1 MKPPDFADFFRALW
15 GRDPFPWQSR
25 LATRA
30 SAGEW
35 PDVIDLPTAAGKTAI
50 IDIWLHCLLCDL
62 AADSTQRKTPL
73 RLFYVV
79 DRRIIADAAFARAE
93 TIREKLRAAS
103 GDSPLVAAH
112 EILGKQFDNGDD
124 GNDDD
129 SPLQTALLRGGVRR
143 EPQWCKNPGAAAVCC
158 GTVDQIGSR
167 LLFRGY
173 GVSDRA
179 TPIHA
184 ALVGADSLIALD
196 EAHISGAFVKT
207 LKTLA
212 SLRGLRRPPLNGEK
226 KLPFHFL
233 QMTATPSEEEE
244 EEEMTATP
252 SEEEEE
258 TLIGLE
264 KEDRE
269 NRVLKSRFAAKK
281 PTRIIAIE
289 SPKASDSNPRDKA
302 AVADSLD
309 ELVVSKLR
317 DEAIEFA
324 KRLGG
329 AIAVV
334 ANTVRTAR
342 AVFESLPK
350 ESEKI
355 LLTGRMRALDRD
367 AILKKYIARFR
378 AENRAVGDA
387 PLFVVATQ
395 CIEVGADFDFDA
407 MATELA
413 PLDCLRQRFGRLNRL
428 GARAESPAAI
438 VWAKGGLKTAEKRL
452 PFYGVA
458 LRETAKH
465 LKAQAVKDVVDFG
478 VFAQEKQKA
487 PSRKCFAPTKYPAP
501 LLPAY
506 LKMWFSTNPRPS
518 ADPTPSL
525 FLRGKPST
533 AEAQIVWRAD
543 APLDLDASEETV
555 EVWRANL
562 IESPPASGETLSLPL
577 WTARRWLAGGGFD
590 GAGLSDIEGGE
601 NDETAKARTK
611 AMRVIRWRG
620 DNTDIVA
627 GDKINDGDV
636 VVVAAAFGGC
646 DEWGFNPQAKEPVE
660 DLAEAAALA
669 ANRRKVSAR
678 FCRALDGDN
687 WEQIA
692 EWAQTASNRPCEE
705 EAERLAAIVGK
716 ERAAAVEILR
726 AARELRL
733 LSLSEKDDYEDGF
746 CVSGILVSA
755 RFGLALDGDNWERVR
770 EWAQAVGN
778 RPRRKDAERLA
789 VVVEKER
796 AAAAEIL
803 REMREMRLLPVGEKN
818 DCEDGFC
825 VNGTMP
831 RAGEGAKLVSLE
843 DHSQAVKALARR
855 FAAALPMLDEEW
867 KRAVELAAEWH
878 DAGKA
883 APSFQAI
890 LECDQAGVW
899 AKSKYPPRG
908 DRFRDRH
915 EFISVRLAEKSDEF
929 RAAAG
934 DDFIVDLALWLVGV
948 HHGHGRVL
956 PRPPRGAEARGRKES
971 VIWRSAQINLPHRLA
986 EVGAGWASRA
996 ARLLRRIDPWELALL
1011 ESIVRLADIVRSRRE
1026 GKGENDGYDF

>member
-15 GRDPFPWQSR
+15 GREPFPWQSR
-25 LATRA
+25 LATMA
-30 SAGEW
+30 GAGEW
-35 PDVIDLPTAAGKTAI
+35 PQVVALPTAAGKTAI
-50 IDIWLHCLLCDL
+50 IDIWLHRLLCDL
-62 AADSTQRKTPL
+62 AAGATQRKTPL

-93 TIREKLRAAS
+93 TIRKKLRTAS
-103 GDSPLVAAH
+103 GDSPLAAAR
-112 EILGKQFDNGDD
+112 EILGAQFDNGDD
-124 GNDDD
+124 GD
-129 SPLQTALLRGGVRR
+129 SPLQTVLLRGGVRR

-196 EAHISGAFVKT
+196 EAHISGAFAET
-207 LKTLA
+207 LT
-212 SLRGLRRPPLNGEK
+212 SLRDLRRPPFYGER

-233 QMTATPSEEEE
+233 QMTATPSEAEKPFDL
-244 EEEMTATP
+244 EMTAMP
-252 SEEEEE
+252 SKAERSCKAEIFR
-258 TLIGLE
+258 LG
-264 KEDRE
+264 KKDRE
-269 NRVLKSRFAAKK
+269 NGFLQSRFAAKK
-281 PTRIIAIE
+281 PARIVE
-289 SPKASDSNPRDKA
+289 VEKSKEVVSNLRDK
-302 AVADSLD
+302 
-309 ELVVSKLR
+309 
-317 DEAIEFA
+317 AIEFA

-329 AIAVV
+329 AVAVV

-342 AVFESLPK
+342 AIFKALPK

-367 AILKKYIARFR
+367 AILERHIARFR

-438 VWAKGGLKTAEKRL
+438 VWAKSDLKTTEKRLSLTEKRL
-452 PFYGVA
+452 PFYGA
-458 LRETAKH
+458 ATRETAGYLQK
-465 LKAQAVKDVVDFG
+465 QAVDGAVDFG
-478 VFAQEKQKA
+478 VFAQQEQKA
-487 PSRKCFAPTKYPAP
+487 PLECFAPTQCPAP

-525 FLRGKPST
+525 FLRGEPSP

-543 APLDLDASEETV
+543 APLDLDASKKTTKI
-555 EVWRANL
+555 WRANL

-577 WTARRWLAGGGFD
+577 WAARRWLAGGGFD

-601 NDETAKARTK
+601 NNSKARAKTE

-620 DNTDIVA
+620 DETDIVA
-627 GDKINDGDV
+627 GDNINDGDV

-646 DEWGFNPQAKEPVE
+646 DEWGFNPQAKGPVE

-669 ANRRKVSAR
+669 AKRRKVSAR

-687 WEQIA
+687 WERIKK
-692 EWAQTASNRPCEE
+692 WAQTVGNRPREE
-705 EAERLAAIVGK
+705 DAARLAAVVGK

-726 AARELRL
+726 AARDLRL
-733 LSLSEKDDYEDGF
+733 LSLSKKGDYENGF

-770 EWAQAVGN
+770 EWAQTVGN

-789 VVVEKER
+789 VVVGKER

-803 REMREMRLLPVGEKN
+803 REMREMRLLPVGEKG

-825 VNGTMP
+825 VSGTLP
-831 RAGEGAKLVSLE
+831 RARESAGLVSLE
-843 DHSQAVKALARR
+843 DHSQAVKKQARR
-855 FAAALPMLDEEW
+855 FVAALPLPKRW

-899 AKSKYPPRG
+899 AKSKHPPRG
-908 DRFRDRH
+908 DRFGDRH
-915 EFISVRLAEKSDEF
+915 EFISVRLAEKSEAF
-929 RAAAG
+929 RKMPR
-934 DDFIVDLALWLVGV
+934 DDFNLALWLVGV

-956 PRPPRGAEARGRKES
+956 PRPPLDAKARARKES
-971 VIWRSAQINLPHRLA
+971 VIWRSTQIDLPHRLA
-986 EVGAGWASRA
+986 EVGEGWASRA
-996 ARLLRRIDPWELALL
+996 TRLLRDIDPWELALL

-1026 GKGENDGYDF
+1026 GKGESDGYEI

>member
-25 LATRA
+25 LATTDLD
-30 SAGEW
+30 EW
-35 PDVIDLPTAAGKTAI
+35 RVIALPTAAGKTAI
-50 IDIWLHCLLCDL
+50 IDIWLHRLLCDL
-62 AADSTQRKTPL
+62 AADSTRRKTPL

-93 TIREKLRAAS
+93 TIREKLRTAS

-112 EILGKQFDNGDD
+112 EILGKQFDNSDD
-124 GNDDD
+124 GD

-184 ALVGADSLIALD
+184 ALVGADSLIVLD
-196 EAHISGAFVKT
+196 EAHISGAFAET
-207 LKTLA
+207 LT
-212 SLRGLRRPPLNGEK
+212 SLRDLRRPPLNGER
-226 KLPFHFL
+226 KLPFRFL
-233 QMTATPSEEEE
+233 QMTATPSETEK
-244 EEEMTATP
+244 P
-252 SEEEEE
+252 F
-258 TLIGLE
+258 GLK

-269 NRVLKSRFAAKK
+269 NRVLKDRFAAKK
-281 PTRIIAIE
+281 PARIVVVK
-289 SPKASDSNPRDKA
+289 SPRA
-302 AVADSLD
+302 
-309 ELVVSKLR
+309 VVSKLR
-317 DEAIEFA
+317 DEAVGFA
-324 KRLGG
+324 NRLGG

-350 ESEKI
+350 ASEKI

-367 AILKKYIARFR
+367 AILEKHSARFR

-438 VWAKGGLKTAEKRL
+438 VWAESDLKTAEKRL
-452 PFYGVA
+452 PFYGAA

-465 LKAQAVKDVVDFG
+465 LKAQAVKEVVDFG
-478 VFAQEKQKA
+478 VFAQQEQKA
-487 PSRKCFAPTKYPAP
+487 PSRECFAPTPHPAP

-525 FLRGKPST
+525 FLRGEPSP

-562 IESPPASGETLSLPL
+562 IESPPAAGETLSLPL
-577 WTARRWLAGGGFD
+577 WAARRWLAGGGFD

-601 NDETAKARTK
+601 NDDNAKAKTK
-611 AMRVIRWRG
+611 AKTESMRVIRWRG
-620 DNTDIVA
+620 DDTDIVA

-646 DEWGFNPQAKEPVE
+646 DEWGFNPQAKEPVK
-660 DLAEAAALA
+660 DLTEAAALA

-678 FCRALDGDN
+678 FCGALDGDN
-687 WEQIA
+687 WEQIK
-692 EWAQTASNRPCEE
+692 EWAQTVDNRPED
-705 EAERLAAIVGK
+705 AERLAAIVGK
-716 ERAAAVEILR
+716 ERAAAAEILR
-726 AARELRL
+726 AARDLRL
-733 LSLSEKDDYEDGF
+733 LSLSGNDDYENGF
-746 CVSGILVSA
+746 CMS
-755 RFGLALDGDNWERVR
+755 
-770 EWAQAVGN
+770 
-778 RPRRKDAERLA
+778 
-789 VVVEKER
+789 
-796 AAAAEIL
+796 
-803 REMREMRLLPVGEKN
+803 
-818 DCEDGFC
+818 
-825 VNGTMP
+825 GTMP
-831 RAGEGAKLVSLE
+831 RAGGRTQAALVSLE

-855 FAAALPMLDEEW
+855 FAAALPMPDEW

-934 DDFIVDLALWLVGV
+934 DDFFDLALWLVGV
-948 HHGHGRVL
+948 HHGYGRVL
-956 PRPPRGAEARGRKES
+956 PRPPRGAAARGRKES
-971 VIWRSAQINLPHRLA
+971 VKWQAAQIDLPHRLA

-996 ARLLRRIDPWELALL
+996 ARLLRTIDPWELALL

>member
-15 GRDPFPWQSR
+15 ERDPFPWQSR
-25 LATRA
+25 LAA
-30 SAGEW
+30 AAGAGEW
-35 PDVIDLPTAAGKTAI
+35 PRVVALPTAAGKTAI
-50 IDIWLHCLLCDL
+50 IDIWLHRLLCDL
-62 AADSTQRKTPL
+62 AADSRRRETPL

-93 TIREKLRAAS
+93 TIRKKLQAAS
-103 GDSPLVAAH
+103 GDSVLAVARK
-112 EILGKQFDNGDD
+112 ILEARFDDGDD
-124 GNDDD
+124 DKKKNDD
-129 SPLQTALLRGGVRR
+129 SPLQTVLLRGGVRR

-196 EAHISGAFVKT
+196 EAHISGAFAET
-207 LKTLA
+207 LT
-212 SLRGLRRPPLNGEK
+212 SLRDLRRPPLNGER

-233 QMTATPSEEEE
+233 QMTATPG
-244 EEEMTATP
+244 ATDAP
-252 SEEEEE
+252 F
-258 TLIGLE
+258 GLE
-264 KEDRE
+264 EKDRE
-269 NRVLKSRFAAKK
+269 NRVLKNRFAAKK
-281 PTRIIAIE
+281 PARIVVVAN
-289 SPKASDSNPRDKA
+289 PKKIVSN
-302 AVADSLD
+302 
-309 ELVVSKLR
+309 LR
-317 DEAIEFA
+317 DEAIGFA
-324 KRLGG
+324 NRLGG

-342 AVFESLPK
+342 AIFESLPK
-350 ESEKI
+350 ASEKI

-367 AILKKYIARFR
+367 AILEEYIARFR

-438 VWAKGGLKTAEKRL
+438 VWAESDLKTAEKRL
-452 PFYGVA
+452 PFYGEA
-458 LRETAKH
+458 TRETADY
-465 LKAQAVKDVVDFG
+465 LQTQAVDGVVDFG
-478 VFAQEKQKA
+478 VFAQQEQKA
-487 PSRKCFAPTKYPAP
+487 PSRECFAPTQRPAP

-525 FLRGKPST
+525 FLRGEPSP

-577 WTARRWLAGGGFD
+577 WAARRWLAGGGFD
-590 GAGLSDIEGGE
+590 GASLSDIEGGE
-601 NDETAKARTK
+601 NDETAKAKTE

-620 DNTDIVA
+620 DETDIVA

-678 FCRALDGDN
+678 FCGALDGDN

-692 EWAQTASNRPCEE
+692 Q
-705 EAERLAAIVGK
+705 
-716 ERAAAVEILR
+716 
-726 AARELRL
+726 
-733 LSLSEKDDYEDGF
+733 
-746 CVSGILVSA
+746 
-755 RFGLALDGDNWERVR
+755 
-770 EWAQAVGN
+770 WAQAVGN
-778 RPRRKDAERLA
+778 RPRGEDAARLA
-789 VVVEKER
+789 VIVGKKR

-803 REMREMRLLPVGEKN
+803 RAARDLRLLSLSGN
-818 DCEDGFC
+818 DDYENGFC
-825 VNGTMP
+825 VSGTMP
-831 RAGEGAKLVSLE
+831 RAGGRTQAALVSLE

-855 FAAALPMLDEEW
+855 FAAALPMPDEW

-908 DRFRDRH
+908 YQFGDRH

-929 RAAAG
+929 RATAG
-934 DDFIVDLALWLVGV
+934 DDFDLALWLVGV

-956 PRPPRGAEARGRKES
+956 PRPPRGAEARERKES
-971 VIWRSAQINLPHRLA
+971 VIWRSTQIDLPHCLA

-996 ARLLRRIDPWELALL
+996 AGLLRGIDPWELALL
-1011 ESIVRLADIVRSRRE
+1011 ESIVRLADIVRSERE
-1026 GKGENDGYDF
+1026 SKGESDGYEI

>member
-15 GRDPFPWQSR
+15 ERDPFPWQSR
-25 LATRA
+25 LAA
-30 SAGEW
+30 AAGAGEW
-35 PDVIDLPTAAGKTAI
+35 PRVVALPTAAGKTAI
-50 IDIWLHCLLCDL
+50 IDIWLHRLLCDL
-62 AADSTQRKTPL
+62 AADATRRETPL

-93 TIREKLRAAS
+93 TIRKKLRDAS
-103 GDSPLVAAH
+103 GDSALAIARK
-112 EILGKQFDNGDD
+112 ILEARFDD
-124 GNDDD
+124 GDNKKKDND
-129 SPLQTALLRGGVRR
+129 SPLQTVLLRGGVWR

-196 EAHISGAFVKT
+196 EAHISGAFA
-207 LKTLA
+207 KTLA
-212 SLRGLRRPPLNGEK
+212 SLQDLRRPPLNGER

-233 QMTATPSEEEE
+233 QMTATPG
-244 EEEMTATP
+244 
-252 SEEEEE
+252 E
-258 TLIGLE
+258 TDAPFGLE
-264 KEDRE
+264 EKDRE
-269 NRVLKSRFAAKK
+269 NRVLKNRFAAKK
-281 PTRIIAIE
+281 PARIVVVK
-289 SPKASDSNPRDKA
+289 SPQA
-302 AVADSLD
+302 
-309 ELVVSKLR
+309 VVSNLR
-317 DEAIEFA
+317 DEAIGFA

-350 ESEKI
+350 ASEKI

-367 AILKKYIARFR
+367 AILEKHSARFR

-438 VWAKGGLKTAEKRL
+438 VWAESDLKTAEKRL
-452 PFYGVA
+452 PFYGEA
-458 LRETAKH
+458 TRETADY
-465 LKAQAVKDVVDFG
+465 LQAQAVDGVVDFG
-478 VFAQEKQKA
+478 VFAQQEQKA
-487 PSRKCFAPTKYPAP
+487 PSRECFAPTQSPAP

-525 FLRGKPST
+525 FLRGEPSP
-533 AEAQIVWRAD
+533 AETQIVWRAD

-577 WTARRWLAGGGFD
+577 WAARRWLAGGGFD

-601 NDETAKARTK
+601 NDETAKAKTE

-620 DNTDIVA
+620 DDTDIVA

-646 DEWGFNPQAKEPVE
+646 DEWGFNPQAKEPVK

-669 ANRRKVSAR
+669 AKRRKVSAR
-678 FCRALDGDN
+678 FCGALDGDN

-692 EWAQTASNRPCEE
+692 Q
-705 EAERLAAIVGK
+705 
-716 ERAAAVEILR
+716 
-726 AARELRL
+726 
-733 LSLSEKDDYEDGF
+733 
-746 CVSGILVSA
+746 
-755 RFGLALDGDNWERVR
+755 
-770 EWAQAVGN
+770 WAQAVGN
-778 RPRRKDAERLA
+778 RPRGEDATRLA
-789 VVVEKER
+789 VIVGKER

-803 REMREMRLLPVGEKN
+803 RAARDLRLLSLSGN
-818 DCEDGFC
+818 DDCENGFC
-825 VNGTMP
+825 VSGILP
-831 RAGEGAKLVSLE
+831 RAGGRTQAALVSLE

-855 FAAALPMLDEEW
+855 FAAALPMPDEW

-934 DDFIVDLALWLVGV
+934 DDFDLALWLVGV

-956 PRPPRGAEARGRKES
+956 PRPPRGAAARARKES
-971 VIWRSAQINLPHRLA
+971 VIWRSTQIDLPHRLA

-996 ARLLRRIDPWELALL
+996 AGLLRGIDPWELALL
-1011 ESIVRLADIVRSRRE
+1011 ESIVRLADIVRSERE
-1026 GKGENDGYDF
+1026 SKGESDGYEI

>member
-15 GRDPFPWQSR
+15 ERDPFPWQSR
-25 LATRA
+25 LAMETA
-30 SAGEW
+30 VAGEW
-35 PDVIDLPTAAGKTAI
+35 PDVIALPTAAGKTAI
-50 IDIWLHCLLCDL
+50 IDIWLHRLLCDL
-62 AADSTQRKTPL
+62 AADATQRKTPL

-79 DRRIIADAAFARAE
+79 DRRIIADAAFERAE
-93 TIREKLRAAS
+93 TIRKKLQDAS
-103 GDSPLVAAH
+103 GDSPLAAARK
-112 EILGKQFDNGDD
+112 ILGKQFDNGDD
-124 GNDDD
+124 D
-129 SPLQTALLRGGVRR
+129 SPLQTVLLRGGVRR

-196 EAHISGAFVKT
+196 EAHISGAFA
-207 LKTLA
+207 KTLA
-212 SLRGLRRPPLNGEK
+212 SLQDLRRSPLYGEK

-233 QMTATPSEEEE
+233 QMTATPSK
-244 EEEMTATP
+244 A
-252 SEEEEE
+252 
-258 TLIGLE
+258 E
-264 KEDRE
+264 KPCEAKIFRLDEKKDHE
-269 NRVLKSRFAAKK
+269 NGFLQSRFAAKK
-281 PTRIIAIE
+281 PARIVEFE
-289 SPKASDSNPRDKA
+289 SPKEVVPNLCDK
-302 AVADSLD
+302 
-309 ELVVSKLR
+309 
-317 DEAIEFA
+317 AIEFA
-324 KRLGG
+324 KRSGG
-329 AIAVV
+329 SIAVV

-342 AVFESLPK
+342 AVFKALPK
-350 ESEKI
+350 ASKKI

-367 AILKKYIARFR
+367 AILEKYIARFR

-438 VWAKGGLKTAEKRL
+438 VWAESDLKTAEKRL
-452 PFYGVA
+452 PFYGA
-458 LRETAKH
+458 ATRETAEY
-465 LKAQAVKDVVDFG
+465 LKEQAKQVDDGVVDFG
-478 VFAQEKQKA
+478 VFAQQEQKA
-487 PSRKCFAPTKYPAP
+487 PLECFAPTQCPAP

-525 FLRGKPST
+525 FLRGEPSP

-555 EVWRANL
+555 EVWRTNL
-562 IESPPASGETLSLPL
+562 IESPPAAGETLSLPL
-577 WTARRWLAGGGFD
+577 WAARRWLAGGRFD

-601 NDETAKARTK
+601 NDSKARAKTE

-620 DNTDIVA
+620 DDTDIVA

-687 WEQIA
+687 WERIT
-692 EWAQTASNRPCEE
+692 EWAQTASNRPREE
-705 EAERLAAIVGK
+705 DAARLAAIVGK
-716 ERAAAVEILR
+716 ERAAAAEILR
-726 AARELRL
+726 AARDLRL
-733 LSLSEKDDYEDGF
+733 LSLSGNDDYEDGF

-770 EWAQAVGN
+770 EWAQTVGN
-778 RPRRKDAERLA
+778 RPRRKDAKRLA
-789 VVVEKER
+789 VIVEKER

-803 REMREMRLLPVGEKN
+803 REMLDLRLLPVGEKD

-825 VNGTMP
+825 VSGTLP
-831 RAGEGAKLVSLE
+831 RASEGAELVSLE

-855 FAAALPMLDEEW
+855 FAAALPMRDEW

-929 RAAAG
+929 RDFRKRAG
-934 DDFIVDLALWLVGV
+934 DDFFDLALWLVGV
-948 HHGHGRVL
+948 HHGYGRVL
-956 PRPPRGAEARGRKES
+956 PRPPRGVKARGRKES
-971 VIWRSAQINLPHRLA
+971 VIWQSAQINLPHHLA
-986 EVGAGWASRA
+986 KVGAGWASRA
-996 ARLLRRIDPWELALL
+996 ARLLRGIDPWELALL

>member
-15 GRDPFPWQSR
+15 ERDPFPWQSR
-25 LATRA
+25 LAA
-30 SAGEW
+30 AAGAGEW
-35 PDVIDLPTAAGKTAI
+35 PRVVALPTAAGKTAI
-50 IDIWLHCLLCDL
+50 IDIWLHRLLCDL
-62 AADSTQRKTPL
+62 AADATRRETPL

-79 DRRIIADAAFARAE
+79 DRRIIADAAFERAE
-93 TIREKLRAAS
+93 TIRKKLQTAS
-103 GDSPLVAAH
+103 GNSALATARK
-112 EILGKQFDNGDD
+112 ILGARFDDGDD
-124 GNDDD
+124 KKKTDD
-129 SPLQTALLRGGVRR
+129 SPLQTVLLRGGVRR

-196 EAHISGAFVKT
+196 EAHISGAFAET
-207 LKTLA
+207 LT
-212 SLRGLRRPPLNGEK
+212 SLRDLRRPPLNGER

-233 QMTATPSEEEE
+233 QMTATPG
-244 EEEMTATP
+244 ATDAP
-252 SEEEEE
+252 F
-258 TLIGLE
+258 GLE

-269 NRVLKSRFAAKK
+269 NRVLKNRFAAKK
-281 PTRIIAIE
+281 PARIVVVAN
-289 SPKASDSNPRDKA
+289 PKKIVSN
-302 AVADSLD
+302 
-309 ELVVSKLR
+309 LR
-317 DEAIEFA
+317 DEAIGFA
-324 KRLGG
+324 NRLGG

-342 AVFESLPK
+342 AIFESLPK
-350 ESEKI
+350 ASEKI

-438 VWAKGGLKTAEKRL
+438 VWAESDLKTAEKRL
-452 PFYGVA
+452 PFYGPA
-458 LRETAKH
+458 TRETADY
-465 LKAQAVKDVVDFG
+465 LQTQAVDGVVDFG
-478 VFAQEKQKA
+478 VFAQQA
-487 PSRKCFAPTKYPAP
+487 QQTPPPKCFAPTPHPAP

-525 FLRGKPST
+525 FLRGEPSP

-577 WTARRWLAGGGFD
+577 WAARRWLAGGGFD

-601 NDETAKARTK
+601 NDETAKAKTE

-620 DNTDIVA
+620 DDTDIVA

-646 DEWGFNPQAKEPVE
+646 DEWGFNPQAKNPVE

-669 ANRRKVSAR
+669 AKRRKVSAR
-678 FCRALDGDN
+678 FCLALDGDN

-692 EWAQTASNRPCEE
+692 Q
-705 EAERLAAIVGK
+705 
-716 ERAAAVEILR
+716 
-726 AARELRL
+726 
-733 LSLSEKDDYEDGF
+733 
-746 CVSGILVSA
+746 
-755 RFGLALDGDNWERVR
+755 
-770 EWAQAVGN
+770 WAQAVGN
-778 RPRRKDAERLA
+778 RPRGEDAARLA
-789 VVVEKER
+789 AIVGNKR

-803 REMREMRLLPVGEKN
+803 RAARDLRLLSLSGN
-818 DCEDGFC
+818 DDYENGFC
-825 VNGTMP
+825 VSGTMP
-831 RAGEGAKLVSLE
+831 RAGGRTQAALVSLE

-855 FAAALPMLDEEW
+855 FAAALPMPDEW

-934 DDFIVDLALWLVGV
+934 DDFFDLALWLVGV

-956 PRPPRGAEARGRKES
+956 PRPPRGAEARERKES
-971 VIWRSAQINLPHRLA
+971 VIWRSTQIDLPHRLA

-996 ARLLRRIDPWELALL
+996 AGLLRGIDPWELALL
-1011 ESIVRLADIVRSRRE
+1011 ESIVRLADIVRSERE
-1026 GKGENDGYDF
+1026 SKGESDGYEI

>member
-25 LATRA
+25 LAA
-30 SAGEW
+30 AAGAGEW
-35 PDVIDLPTAAGKTAI
+35 PRVVALPTAAGKTAI
-50 IDIWLHCLLCDL
+50 IDIWLHRLLCDL
-62 AADSTQRKTPL
+62 AADATRRETPL

-93 TIREKLRAAS
+93 TICEKLRTAS
-103 GDSPLVAAH
+103 GDSPLAVARK
-112 EILGKQFDNGDD
+112 ILEARFDDD
-124 GNDDD
+124 GGDKKKDND
-129 SPLQTALLRGGVRR
+129 SPLQTVLLRGGVWR

-196 EAHISGAFVKT
+196 EAHISGAFAET
-207 LKTLA
+207 LT
-212 SLRGLRRPPLNGEK
+212 SLRDLRRPPLNGER

-233 QMTATPSEEEE
+233 QMTATPG
-244 EEEMTATP
+244 
-252 SEEEEE
+252 E
-258 TLIGLE
+258 TDAPFGLE
-264 KEDRE
+264 EKDRE

-281 PTRIIAIE
+281 PARIVVVK
-289 SPKASDSNPRDKA
+289 SPQA
-302 AVADSLD
+302 
-309 ELVVSKLR
+309 VVSNLR
-317 DEAIEFA
+317 DEAIGFA

-329 AIAVV
+329 AIAIV

-342 AVFESLPK
+342 AIFEALPK
-350 ESEKI
+350 ASEKI

-367 AILKKYIARFR
+367 AILEKHSARFR
-378 AENRAVGDA
+378 AENRAIGDA

-438 VWAKGGLKTAEKRL
+438 VWAESDLKTAEKRL
-452 PFYGVA
+452 PFYGEA
-458 LRETAKH
+458 TRETADYLQK
-465 LKAQAVKDVVDFG
+465 QTVDGIVDFG
-478 VFAQEKQKA
+478 VFAQQEQKA
-487 PSRKCFAPTKYPAP
+487 PSRECFAPTQKPAP

-525 FLRGKPST
+525 FLRGEPSP

-577 WTARRWLAGGGFD
+577 WAARRWLAGGGFD

-601 NDETAKARTK
+601 NDETAKAKTES
-611 AMRVIRWRG
+611 MRVIRWRG
-620 DNTDIVA
+620 DDTDIVA

-678 FCRALDGDN
+678 FCGALDGDN

-692 EWAQTASNRPCEE
+692 QWAQAVGNRPRGED
-705 EAERLAAIVGK
+705 AARLAAIIEK
-716 ERAAAVEILR
+716 KRAAAVEILR
-726 AARELRL
+726 AARDLRL
-733 LSLSEKDDYEDGF
+733 LSLSGNDDYENGF
-746 CVSGILVSA
+746 CVS
-755 RFGLALDGDNWERVR
+755 
-770 EWAQAVGN
+770 
-778 RPRRKDAERLA
+778 
-789 VVVEKER
+789 
-796 AAAAEIL
+796 
-803 REMREMRLLPVGEKN
+803 
-818 DCEDGFC
+818 
-825 VNGTMP
+825 GTMP
-831 RAGEGAKLVSLE
+831 RAGGRTQAALVSLE

-855 FAAALPMLDEEW
+855 FAAALPMPDEW

-934 DDFIVDLALWLVGV
+934 DDFDLALWLVGV

-956 PRPPRGAEARGRKES
+956 PRPPRGAEARERKES
-971 VIWRSAQINLPHRLA
+971 VIWRSTQIDLPHRLA

-996 ARLLRRIDPWELALL
+996 AGLLRGIDPWELALL
-1011 ESIVRLADIVRSRRE
+1011 ESIVRLADIVRSERE
-1026 GKGENDGYDF
+1026 SKGESDGYEI

>member
-15 GRDPFPWQSR
+15 ERDPFPWQSR
-25 LATRA
+25 LAA
-30 SAGEW
+30 AAGAGEW
-35 PDVIDLPTAAGKTAI
+35 PRVVALPTAAGKTAI
-50 IDIWLHCLLCDL
+50 IDIWLHRLLCDL
-62 AADSTQRKTPL
+62 AVDSTRRETPL

-93 TIREKLRAAS
+93 TIREKLQTAS
-103 GDSPLVAAH
+103 GNSALATARK
-112 EILGKQFDNGDD
+112 ILEARFDDGDNSGGDD
-124 GNDDD
+124 KKKNND
-129 SPLQTALLRGGVRR
+129 SPLQTVLLRGGVWR

-196 EAHISGAFVKT
+196 EAHISGAFAET
-207 LKTLA
+207 LT
-212 SLRGLRRPPLNGEK
+212 SLRDLRRPPLNGER

-233 QMTATPSEEEE
+233 QMTATPEAEKPFDL
-244 EEEMTATP
+244 EMTAMP
-252 SEEEEE
+252 SKA
-258 TLIGLE
+258 E
-264 KEDRE
+264 KSCEAKIFRLDEKKDHE
-269 NRVLKSRFAAKK
+269 NGFLQSRFAAKK
-281 PTRIIAIE
+281 PARIVEVE
-289 SPKASDSNPRDKA
+289 SPKEVVPNLCDK
-302 AVADSLD
+302 
-309 ELVVSKLR
+309 
-317 DEAIEFA
+317 AIEFA
-324 KRLGG
+324 KRSKRSGG
-329 AIAVV
+329 SIAVV

-342 AVFESLPK
+342 AIFKALPK

-367 AILKKYIARFR
+367 AILKQYIARFR

-438 VWAKGGLKTAEKRL
+438 VWAESDLKTAEKRL
-452 PFYGVA
+452 PFYGA
-458 LRETAKH
+458 ATRETAGY
-465 LKAQAVKDVVDFG
+465 LQAQAVDGVVDFG
-478 VFAQEKQKA
+478 VFAQQEQKA
-487 PSRKCFAPTKYPAP
+487 PSRECFAPTQSPAP

-525 FLRGKPST
+525 FLRGEPSP

-555 EVWRANL
+555 EVWRTNL

-577 WTARRWLAGGGFD
+577 WAARRWLAGGGFD

-601 NDETAKARTK
+601 NDETAKAKTE

-620 DNTDIVA
+620 DDTDIVA

-678 FCRALDGDN
+678 FCDALDGDN

-692 EWAQTASNRPCEE
+692 Q
-705 EAERLAAIVGK
+705 
-716 ERAAAVEILR
+716 
-726 AARELRL
+726 
-733 LSLSEKDDYEDGF
+733 
-746 CVSGILVSA
+746 
-755 RFGLALDGDNWERVR
+755 
-770 EWAQAVGN
+770 WAQAVGN
-778 RPRRKDAERLA
+778 RPRGEDAARLA
-789 VVVEKER
+789 AIVGKKR

-803 REMREMRLLPVGEKN
+803 RAARDLRLLSLSGN
-818 DCEDGFC
+818 DDYENGFC
-825 VNGTMP
+825 VSGTMP
-831 RAGEGAKLVSLE
+831 RAGGRTQAALVSLE

-855 FAAALPMLDEEW
+855 FAAALPMPDEW

-890 LECDQAGVW
+890 LECDEAGVW

-934 DDFIVDLALWLVGV
+934 DDFDLALWLVGV

-956 PRPPRGAEARGRKES
+956 PRPPRGAEARERKES
-971 VIWRSAQINLPHRLA
+971 VIWRSTQIDLPHRLA

-996 ARLLRRIDPWELALL
+996 AGLLRGIDPWELALL
-1011 ESIVRLADIVRSRRE
+1011 ESIVRLADIVRSERE
-1026 GKGENDGYDF
+1026 SKGESDGYEI

>member
-15 GRDPFPWQSR
+15 ERDPFPWQSR
-25 LATRA
+25 LAA
-30 SAGEW
+30 AAGAGEW
-35 PDVIDLPTAAGKTAI
+35 PRVVALPTAAGKTAI
-50 IDIWLHCLLCDL
+50 IDIWLHRLLCDL
-62 AADSTQRKTPL
+62 AADLATDSTRRETPL

-93 TIREKLRAAS
+93 TIRKKLRDAS
-103 GDSPLVAAH
+103 GDSVLAVARK
-112 EILGKQFDNGDD
+112 ILEARFDDGGDGDD
-124 GNDDD
+124 KKKNDD
-129 SPLQTALLRGGVRR
+129 SPLQTVLLRGGVWR

-184 ALVGADSLIALD
+184 ALVGADSLIVLD
-196 EAHISGAFVKT
+196 EAHISGAFAET
-207 LKTLA
+207 LT
-212 SLRGLRRPPLNGEK
+212 SLRDLRRPPLNGER

-233 QMTATPSEEEE
+233 QMTATPG
-244 EEEMTATP
+244 
-252 SEEEEE
+252 E
-258 TLIGLE
+258 TDAPFGLE
-264 KEDRE
+264 EKDRE
-269 NRVLKSRFAAKK
+269 NRVLKNRFAAKK
-281 PTRIIAIE
+281 PARIVVVAN
-289 SPKASDSNPRDKA
+289 PKKIVSN
-302 AVADSLD
+302 
-309 ELVVSKLR
+309 LR
-317 DEAIEFA
+317 DEAIGFA
-324 KRLGG
+324 NRLGG

-342 AVFESLPK
+342 AIFESLPK
-350 ESEKI
+350 ASEKI

-438 VWAKGGLKTAEKRL
+438 VWAESDLKTAEKRL
-452 PFYGVA
+452 PFYGEA
-458 LRETAKH
+458 TRETADY
-465 LKAQAVKDVVDFG
+465 LQTQAVDGVVDFG
-478 VFAQEKQKA
+478 VFAQQEQKA
-487 PSRKCFAPTKYPAP
+487 PSRECFAPTKSPAP

-525 FLRGKPST
+525 FLRGEPSP

-577 WTARRWLAGGGFD
+577 WAARRWLAGGGFD

-601 NDETAKARTK
+601 NDETAKAKTES
-611 AMRVIRWRG
+611 MRVIRWRG
-620 DNTDIVA
+620 DDTDIVA

-646 DEWGFNPQAKEPVE
+646 DEWGFNPQAKEPVK
-660 DLAEAAALA
+660 DLTEAAALA

-678 FCRALDGDN
+678 FCGALDGDN

-692 EWAQTASNRPCEE
+692 QWAQAVGNRPRGED
-705 EAERLAAIVGK
+705 AARLAAIVGK
-716 ERAAAVEILR
+716 ERAAAAEILR
-726 AARELRL
+726 AARDLRL
-733 LSLSEKDDYEDGF
+733 LSLSGNDDYENGF
-746 CVSGILVSA
+746 CVS
-755 RFGLALDGDNWERVR
+755 
-770 EWAQAVGN
+770 
-778 RPRRKDAERLA
+778 
-789 VVVEKER
+789 
-796 AAAAEIL
+796 
-803 REMREMRLLPVGEKN
+803 
-818 DCEDGFC
+818 
-825 VNGTMP
+825 GTMP
-831 RAGEGAKLVSLE
+831 RAGGRTQAALVSLE

-855 FAAALPMLDEEW
+855 FAAALPMPDEW

-929 RAAAG
+929 RATAG
-934 DDFIVDLALWLVGV
+934 DDFDLALWLVGV

-956 PRPPRGAEARGRKES
+956 PRPPRGAEARARKES
-971 VIWRSAQINLPHRLA
+971 VIWRSTQIDLPHRLA

-996 ARLLRRIDPWELALL
+996 AGLLRGIDPWELALL
-1011 ESIVRLADIVRSRRE
+1011 ESIVRLADIVRSERE
-1026 GKGENDGYDF
+1026 SKGESDGYEI

>member
-25 LATRA
+25 LATTDLD
-30 SAGEW
+30 EW
-35 PDVIDLPTAAGKTAI
+35 RVIALPTAAGKTAI
-50 IDIWLHCLLCDL
+50 IDIWLHRLLCDL

-79 DRRIIADAAFARAE
+79 DRRIIADAAFERAE
-93 TIREKLRAAS
+93 TIRKKLRDAS

-112 EILGKQFDNGDD
+112 EILGKQFDNSDD
-124 GNDDD
+124 GD

-196 EAHISGAFVKT
+196 EAHISGAFAET
-207 LKTLA
+207 LT
-212 SLRGLRRPPLNGEK
+212 SLRDLRRPPLNGER
-226 KLPFHFL
+226 KLPFRFL
-233 QMTATPSEEEE
+233 QMTATPG
-244 EEEMTATP
+244 
-252 SEEEEE
+252 E
-258 TLIGLE
+258 TEKPFGLK

-269 NRVLKSRFAAKK
+269 NRVLKNRFAAKK
-281 PTRIIAIE
+281 PARIVVVK
-289 SPKASDSNPRDKA
+289 SPRA
-302 AVADSLD
+302 
-309 ELVVSKLR
+309 VVSNLR
-317 DEAIEFA
+317 DEAIGFA

-342 AVFESLPK
+342 AIFESLPK
-350 ESEKI
+350 ASEKI

-367 AILKKYIARFR
+367 AILKEHSARFR

-438 VWAKGGLKTAEKRL
+438 VWAESDLKTAEKRL
-452 PFYGVA
+452 PFYGA
-458 LRETAKH
+458 ATRETADY
-465 LKAQAVKDVVDFG
+465 LQAQAVDGIVDFG
-478 VFAQEKQKA
+478 VFAQQEQKT
-487 PSRKCFAPTKYPAP
+487 PPPKCFAPTPHPAP

-525 FLRGKPST
+525 FLRGEPSP

-543 APLDLDASEETV
+543 APLDLDTSEETV

-562 IESPPASGETLSLPL
+562 IESPPAAGETLSLPL
-577 WTARRWLAGGGFD
+577 WAARRWLAGGGFD
-590 GAGLSDIEGGE
+590 GAGLSDVEGGE
-601 NDETAKARTK
+601 NDDNAKTK
-611 AMRVIRWRG
+611 AKTESMRVIRWRG
-620 DNTDIVA
+620 DDTDIVA

-646 DEWGFNPQAKEPVE
+646 DEWGFNPQAKEPVK
-660 DLAEAAALA
+660 DLTEAAALA

-678 FCRALDGDN
+678 FCGALDGDN

-692 EWAQTASNRPCEE
+692 EWAQTVDNRPED
-705 EAERLAAIVGK
+705 AERLAAIVGK
-716 ERAAAVEILR
+716 ERAAAAEILR
-726 AARELRL
+726 AARDLRL
-733 LSLSEKDDYEDGF
+733 LSLSGNDDYENGF
-746 CVSGILVSA
+746 CVS
-755 RFGLALDGDNWERVR
+755 
-770 EWAQAVGN
+770 
-778 RPRRKDAERLA
+778 
-789 VVVEKER
+789 
-796 AAAAEIL
+796 
-803 REMREMRLLPVGEKN
+803 
-818 DCEDGFC
+818 
-825 VNGTMP
+825 GTMP
-831 RAGEGAKLVSLE
+831 RAGGRTQAALVSLE

-855 FAAALPMLDEEW
+855 FAAALPMPDEW

-908 DRFRDRH
+908 DRFGDRH

-934 DDFIVDLALWLVGV
+934 DDFFDLALWLVGV
-948 HHGHGRVL
+948 HHGYGRVL

-971 VIWRSAQINLPHRLA
+971 VKWQAAQIDLPHRLA

-996 ARLLRRIDPWELALL
+996 ARLLRTIDPWELALL

>member
-1 MKPPDFADFFRALW
+1 
-15 GRDPFPWQSR
+15 
-25 LATRA
+25 
-30 SAGEW
+30 
-35 PDVIDLPTAAGKTAI
+35 
-50 IDIWLHCLLCDL
+50 
-62 AADSTQRKTPL
+62 
-73 RLFYVV
+73 
-79 DRRIIADAAFARAE
+79 
-93 TIREKLRAAS
+93 
-103 GDSPLVAAH
+103 
-112 EILGKQFDNGDD
+112 
-124 GNDDD
+124 
-129 SPLQTALLRGGVRR
+129 
-143 EPQWCKNPGAAAVCC
+143 
-158 GTVDQIGSR
+158 
-167 LLFRGY
+167 
-173 GVSDRA
+173 
-179 TPIHA
+179 
-184 ALVGADSLIALD
+184 
-196 EAHISGAFVKT
+196 
-207 LKTLA
+207 
-212 SLRGLRRPPLNGEK
+212 
-226 KLPFHFL
+226 
-233 QMTATPSEEEE
+233 
-244 EEEMTATP
+244 
-252 SEEEEE
+252 
-258 TLIGLE
+258 
-264 KEDRE
+264 
-269 NRVLKSRFAAKK
+269 
-281 PTRIIAIE
+281 
-289 SPKASDSNPRDKA
+289 
-302 AVADSLD
+302 
-309 ELVVSKLR
+309 
-317 DEAIEFA
+317 
-324 KRLGG
+324 
-329 AIAVV
+329 
-334 ANTVRTAR
+334 
-342 AVFESLPK
+342 
-350 ESEKI
+350 
-355 LLTGRMRALDRD
+355 
-367 AILKKYIARFR
+367 
-378 AENRAVGDA
+378 
-387 PLFVVATQ
+387 
-395 CIEVGADFDFDA
+395 
-407 MATELA
+407 
-413 PLDCLRQRFGRLNRL
+413 
-428 GARAESPAAI
+428 
-438 VWAKGGLKTAEKRL
+438 
-452 PFYGVA
+452 
-458 LRETAKH
+458 
-465 LKAQAVKDVVDFG
+465 
-478 VFAQEKQKA
+478 
-487 PSRKCFAPTKYPAP
+487 
-501 LLPAY
+501 
-506 LKMWFSTNPRPS
+506 
-518 ADPTPSL
+518 
-525 FLRGKPST
+525 
-533 AEAQIVWRAD
+533 
-543 APLDLDASEETV
+543 
-555 EVWRANL
+555 
-562 IESPPASGETLSLPL
+562 
-577 WTARRWLAGGGFD
+577 
-590 GAGLSDIEGGE
+590 
-601 NDETAKARTK
+601 
-611 AMRVIRWRG
+611 MRVIRWRG

-789 VVVEKER
+789 VIVGKER

-803 REMREMRLLPVGEKN
+803 REMRDLRLLPVGEKD

-825 VNGTMP
+825 VSGTLP
-831 RAGEGAKLVSLE
+831 RAGEGAELVSLE

-890 LECDQAGVW
+890 LECGQAGVW
-899 AKSKYPPRG
+899 AKSKYPQRG
-908 DRFRDRH
+908 YQFGDRH

-956 PRPPRGAEARGRKES
+956 PRPPLDEEARGRKES

>member
-25 LATRA
+25 LAMETA
-30 SAGEW
+30 VAGEW
-35 PDVIDLPTAAGKTAI
+35 PDVIALPTAAGKTAI
-50 IDIWLHCLLCDL
+50 IDIWLHRLLCDL
-62 AADSTQRKTPL
+62 AAGATRRETPL

-124 GNDDD
+124 GDDDD
-129 SPLQTALLRGGVRR
+129 SPLQTVLLRGGVRR

-184 ALVGADSLIALD
+184 ALVGADSLIVLD
-196 EAHISGAFVKT
+196 EAHISGAFAKT
-207 LKTLA
+207 LT
-212 SLRGLRRPPLNGEK
+212 SLQDLRRPPLNGK
-226 KLPFHFL
+226 RKLPFHFL
-233 QMTATPSEEEE
+233 QMTATPEAEKPFDL
-244 EEEMTATP
+244 EMTAMP
-252 SEEEEE
+252 SKA
-258 TLIGLE
+258 E
-264 KEDRE
+264 KSCEAKIFRLDEKKDHE
-269 NRVLKSRFAAKK
+269 NGFLQSRFAAKK
-281 PTRIIAIE
+281 PARIVEVE
-289 SPKASDSNPRDKA
+289 SPKEVVPNLCDK
-302 AVADSLD
+302 
-309 ELVVSKLR
+309 
-317 DEAIEFA
+317 AIEFA
-324 KRLGG
+324 KRSKRSGG
-329 AIAVV
+329 SIAVV

-342 AVFESLPK
+342 AVFKALPK
-350 ESEKI
+350 ASEKI

-367 AILKKYIARFR
+367 AILKEYSARFR

-395 CIEVGADFDFDA
+395 CIEVGVDFDFDA

-438 VWAKGGLKTAEKRL
+438 VWAKSDLEATEKRPSLAEKRL
-452 PFYGVA
+452 PFYGA
-458 LRETAKH
+458 AMRETAEY
-465 LKAQAVKDVVDFG
+465 LKEQAKQVDDGVVDFG
-478 VFAQEKQKA
+478 VFAQQEQKA
-487 PSRKCFAPTKYPAP
+487 PSECFAPTQCPAP

-525 FLRGKPST
+525 FLRGEPSP

-543 APLDLDASEETV
+543 APLDLDASKETV

-577 WTARRWLAGGGFD
+577 WAARRWLAGGGFD

-601 NDETAKARTK
+601 NNSKARAKTK
-611 AMRVIRWRG
+611 AIRVIRWRG
-620 DNTDIVA
+620 DDTDIVA

-646 DEWGFNPQAKEPVE
+646 DEWGFNPQSKNPVE
-660 DLAEAAALA
+660 DLAEAAAWEA
-669 ANRRKVSAR
+669 KRRKVSAR

-692 EWAQTASNRPCEE
+692 QWAQAVGNRPRGED
-705 EAERLAAIVGK
+705 AERLAVIVGK
-716 ERAAAVEILR
+716 ERAAAAEILR
-726 AARELRL
+726 AARDLRL
-733 LSLSEKDDYEDGF
+733 LSLSGNDDYEDGF
-746 CVSGILVSA
+746 CVSG
-755 RFGLALDGDNWERVR
+755 
-770 EWAQAVGN
+770 
-778 RPRRKDAERLA
+778 
-789 VVVEKER
+789 
-796 AAAAEIL
+796 
-803 REMREMRLLPVGEKN
+803 
-818 DCEDGFC
+818 
-825 VNGTMP
+825 TMP
-831 RAGEGAKLVSLE
+831 RAGGRAKTALVSLE
-843 DHSQAVKALARR
+843 KHSKDVKKQARR
-855 FAAALPMLDEEW
+855 FAADLPIPKRW

-899 AKSKYPPRG
+899 AKSKYPQRG
-908 DRFRDRH
+908 YQFGDRH
-915 EFISVRLAEKSDEF
+915 EFISVRLLEKKSEEF
-929 RAAAG
+929 RKRAG

-956 PRPPRGAEARGRKES
+956 PRPPLNKARGRKES
-971 VIWRSAQINLPHRLA
+971 VIWRSAQIDLPHHLA
-986 EVGAGWASRA
+986 KVGAGWASRA
-996 ARLLRRIDPWELALL
+996 ARLLRGIDPWELALL

>member
-15 GRDPFPWQSR
+15 ERDPFPWQSR
-25 LATRA
+25 LAA
-30 SAGEW
+30 AAGAGEW
-35 PDVIDLPTAAGKTAI
+35 PRVVALPTAAGKTAI
-50 IDIWLHCLLCDL
+50 IDIWLHRLLCDL
-62 AADSTQRKTPL
+62 AADATRRETPL

-93 TIREKLRAAS
+93 TIREKLRDAS
-103 GDSPLVAAH
+103 GDSALAIARK
-112 EILGKQFDNGDD
+112 ILEARFDD
-124 GNDDD
+124 GGDNDKKKNDD
-129 SPLQTALLRGGVRR
+129 SPLQTVLLRGGVWR

-196 EAHISGAFVKT
+196 EAHISGAFAET
-207 LKTLA
+207 LT
-212 SLRGLRRPPLNGEK
+212 SLRDLRRPPLNGER

-233 QMTATPSEEEE
+233 QMTATPG
-244 EEEMTATP
+244 
-252 SEEEEE
+252 E
-258 TLIGLE
+258 TDAPFGLE
-264 KEDRE
+264 EKDRE
-269 NRVLKSRFAAKK
+269 NRVLKNRFAAKK
-281 PTRIIAIE
+281 PARIVVVK
-289 SPKASDSNPRDKA
+289 SPQA
-302 AVADSLD
+302 
-309 ELVVSKLR
+309 VVSNLR
-317 DEAIEFA
+317 DEAIGFA

-342 AVFESLPK
+342 AIFESLPK
-350 ESEKI
+350 ASEKI

-367 AILKKYIARFR
+367 AILEKYSARFR
-378 AENRAVGDA
+378 AENRAGGDA

-438 VWAKGGLKTAEKRL
+438 VWAESDLKTAEKRL
-452 PFYGVA
+452 PFYGEA
-458 LRETAKH
+458 TRETADY
-465 LKAQAVKDVVDFG
+465 LQAQAVDGVVDFG
-478 VFAQEKQKA
+478 VFAQQEQKA
-487 PSRKCFAPTKYPAP
+487 PSRECFAPTQKPAP

-525 FLRGKPST
+525 FLRGEPSP

-562 IESPPASGETLSLPL
+562 IESPPTAGETLSLPL
-577 WTARRWLAGGGFD
+577 WAARRWLAGGGFD

-601 NDETAKARTK
+601 NDETAKAKTE

-620 DNTDIVA
+620 DDTDIVA

-646 DEWGFNPQAKEPVE
+646 DEWGFNPQAKEPVK

-678 FCRALDGDN
+678 FCGALDGDN

-692 EWAQTASNRPCEE
+692 Q
-705 EAERLAAIVGK
+705 
-716 ERAAAVEILR
+716 
-726 AARELRL
+726 
-733 LSLSEKDDYEDGF
+733 
-746 CVSGILVSA
+746 
-755 RFGLALDGDNWERVR
+755 
-770 EWAQAVGN
+770 WAQAVGN
-778 RPRRKDAERLA
+778 RPRGEDAARLA
-789 VVVEKER
+789 AIVGKKR

-803 REMREMRLLPVGEKN
+803 RAARDLRLLSLSGN
-818 DCEDGFC
+818 DDYENGFC
-825 VNGTMP
+825 VSGTLP
-831 RAGEGAKLVSLE
+831 RAGGRTQAALVSLE
-843 DHSQAVKALARR
+843 EHSQAVKALARR
-855 FAAALPMLDEEW
+855 FAAALPMPDEW

-890 LECDQAGVW
+890 LECDEAGVW

-929 RAAAG
+929 RATAG
-934 DDFIVDLALWLVGV
+934 DDFDLALWLVGV

-956 PRPPRGAEARGRKES
+956 PRPPRGAEARERKES
-971 VIWRSAQINLPHRLA
+971 VIWRSTQIDLPHRLA

-996 ARLLRRIDPWELALL
+996 AGLLRGIDPWELALL
-1011 ESIVRLADIVRSRRE
+1011 ESIVRLADIVRSERE
-1026 GKGENDGYDF
+1026 SKGESDGYEI

>member
-1 MKPPDFADFFRALW
+1 MKSPDFADFFRALW
-15 GRDPFPWQSR
+15 ERDPFPWQSR
-25 LATRA
+25 LAA
-30 SAGEW
+30 MAGAGEW
-35 PDVIDLPTAAGKTAI
+35 PRVVALPTAAGKTAI
-50 IDIWLHCLLCDL
+50 IDIWLHRLLCDL

-93 TIREKLRAAS
+93 TIREKLRTAS
-103 GDSPLVAAH
+103 GDSPLAAAR
-112 EILGKQFDNGDD
+112 EILGAQFDNSDD
-124 GNDDD
+124 GD
-129 SPLQTALLRGGVRR
+129 SPLQTVLLRGGVRR

-196 EAHISGAFVKT
+196 EAHISGAFAET
-207 LKTLA
+207 LT
-212 SLRGLRRPPLNGEK
+212 SLRDLRRPPLNGER

-233 QMTATPSEEEE
+233 QMTATPG
-244 EEEMTATP
+244 
-252 SEEEEE
+252 E
-258 TLIGLE
+258 TDAPFGLE
-264 KEDRE
+264 EKDRK
-269 NRVLKSRFAAKK
+269 NRVLKKRFVAKK
-281 PTRIIAIE
+281 PARIIVVK
-289 SPKASDSNPRDKA
+289 SPKASDSNPPSKA
-302 AVADSLD
+302 AVANSLD
-309 ELVVSKLR
+309 KLVVSNLR
-317 DEAIEFA
+317 DEAIGFA
-324 KRLGG
+324 KRPGG

-342 AVFESLPK
+342 AVFESLPQ

-367 AILKKYIARFR
+367 AILEKHSARFR
-378 AENRAVGDA
+378 AENRASGGA

-428 GARAESPAAI
+428 GARVESPAAI
-438 VWAKGGLKTAEKRL
+438 VWAESDLKTTEKRLSLTEKRL
-452 PFYGVA
+452 PFYGA
-458 LRETAKH
+458 ATRETAGYLQK
-465 LKAQAVKDVVDFG
+465 QAVDGVVDFG
-478 VFAQEKQKA
+478 VFAQQEQKA
-487 PSRKCFAPTKYPAP
+487 PPPKCFAPKKSPAP

-525 FLRGKPST
+525 FLRGEPSP

-543 APLDLDASEETV
+543 APIDLDASEETV

-577 WTARRWLAGGGFD
+577 WAARRWLAGGGFD
-590 GAGLSDIEGGE
+590 CGGLSDIEGGE
-601 NDETAKARTK
+601 NDDNAKAKTEST
-611 AMRVIRWRG
+611 RVIRWRG
-620 DNTDIVA
+620 DDTDIVA

-660 DLAEAAALA
+660 DLAEAAAWEA
-669 ANRRKVSAR
+669 KRRKVSAR

-692 EWAQTASNRPCEE
+692 QWAQAAGNRPRGEDT
-705 EAERLAAIVGK
+705 ARLAVIVGK
-716 ERAAAVEILR
+716 ERAAATEILR
-726 AARELRL
+726 AARDLRL
-733 LSLSEKDDYEDGF
+733 LSLSGNDDYENGF
-746 CVSGILVSA
+746 CVS
-755 RFGLALDGDNWERVR
+755 
-770 EWAQAVGN
+770 
-778 RPRRKDAERLA
+778 
-789 VVVEKER
+789 
-796 AAAAEIL
+796 
-803 REMREMRLLPVGEKN
+803 
-818 DCEDGFC
+818 
-825 VNGTMP
+825 GTMP
-831 RAGEGAKLVSLE
+831 RAGGRTQAALVSLE

-855 FAAALPMLDEEW
+855 FAAALPMPDEW

-890 LECDQAGVW
+890 LECDKAGVW

-908 DRFRDRH
+908 DQFRDRH

-929 RAAAG
+929 RATAG
-934 DDFIVDLALWLVGV
+934 DNFFDLALWLVGV

-956 PRPPRGAEARGRKES
+956 PRPPRGAAARERKES
-971 VIWRSAQINLPHRLA
+971 VIWRSTQIDLPHRLA

-996 ARLLRRIDPWELALL
+996 TRLLRDIDPWELALL

>member
-1 MKPPDFADFFRALW
+1 MKPPNFADFFRALW
-15 GRDPFPWQSR
+15 GREPFPWQSR
-25 LATRA
+25 LATMA

-35 PDVIDLPTAAGKTAI
+35 PDVIALPTAAGKTAI
-50 IDIWLHCLLCDL
+50 IDIWLHRLLCDL

-93 TIREKLRAAS
+93 TIRKKLRTAS
-103 GDSPLVAAH
+103 GDSPLAVAR
-112 EILGKQFDNGDD
+112 EILGEQFDNSDD
-124 GNDDD
+124 ND

-207 LKTLA
+207 LT
-212 SLRGLRRPPLNGEK
+212 SLRDLRRPPLYGERE
-226 KLPFHFL
+226 LPFHFL
-233 QMTATPSEEEE
+233 QMTATPSEAETPFELEE
-244 EEEMTATP
+244 
-252 SEEEEE
+252 
-258 TLIGLE
+258 
-264 KEDRE
+264 KDRK
-269 NRVLKSRFAAKK
+269 NRVLKKRFAAQK
-281 PTRIIAIE
+281 PARIIAIA
-289 SPKASDSNPRDKA
+289 SPKASDSNPLDD
-302 AVADSLD
+302 AVVANSLD

-317 DEAIEFA
+317 DEAVGFA
-324 KRLGG
+324 NRLGG

-350 ESEKI
+350 ASEKI

-367 AILKKYIARFR
+367 AILQKYSARFR
-378 AENRAVGDA
+378 AENRVGGDA

-458 LRETAKH
+458 LRKTANY
-465 LKAQAVKDVVDFG
+465 LNTQAVKSVVDFG
-478 VFAQEKQKA
+478 VFAQEEQKA
-487 PSRKCFAPTKYPAP
+487 PPKCFAPTQSPEP

-525 FLRGKPST
+525 FLRGEPSP

-543 APLDLDASEETV
+543 APLDLDASEKTTKI
-555 EVWRANL
+555 WRANL
-562 IESPPASGETLSLPL
+562 IESPPTAGETLSLPL
-577 WTARRWLAGGGFD
+577 WAARRWLAGGRFD
-590 GAGLSDIEGGE
+590 GAALSDIEGGD
-601 NDETAKARTK
+601 NDETAKTKTK

-620 DNTDIVA
+620 DDTDIVA

-646 DEWGFNPQAKEPVE
+646 DEWGFNPQAKGPVE

-687 WEQIA
+687 WERIA
-692 EWAQTASNRPCEE
+692 EWAQTASNRPRGED
-705 EAERLAAIVGK
+705 AARLAAIVGK
-716 ERAAAVEILR
+716 ERAAAAEILR
-726 AARELRL
+726 AARDLRL
-733 LSLSEKDDYEDGF
+733 LSLSGNDDYEDGF

-770 EWAQAVGN
+770 EWAQTVGN

-803 REMREMRLLPVGEKN
+803 REMRDLRLLPVGEKD

-825 VNGTMP
+825 VSGTLP
-831 RAGEGAKLVSLE
+831 RAGGSAELVSLE
-843 DHSQAVKALARR
+843 DHSEAVKALARR
-855 FAAALPMLDEEW
+855 FAAALPMRDEW

-929 RAAAG
+929 RDFRKRAG
-934 DDFIVDLALWLVGV
+934 DDFFDLALWLVGV
-948 HHGHGRVL
+948 HHGYGRVL
-956 PRPPRGAEARGRKES
+956 PRPPRDAAARARKES
-971 VIWRSAQINLPHRLA
+971 VIWRSTQIDLPHHLA
-986 EVGAGWASRA
+986 KVGAGWASRA
-996 ARLLRRIDPWELALL
+996 ARLLRGIDPWELALL

>member
-25 LATRA
+25 LATMA
-30 SAGEW
+30 GAGEW
-35 PDVIDLPTAAGKTAI
+35 PDVIALPTAAGKTAI
-50 IDIWLHCLLCDL
+50 IDIWLHRLLCDL
-62 AADSTQRKTPL
+62 AADATQRKTPL

-79 DRRIIADAAFARAE
+79 DRRIIADAAFERAE
-93 TIREKLRAAS
+93 TIRKKLQDAS
-103 GDSPLVAAH
+103 GDSPLAAARK
-112 EILGKQFDNGDD
+112 ILGKQFDNGDD
-124 GNDDD
+124 D
-129 SPLQTALLRGGVRR
+129 SPLQTVLLRGGVRR

-207 LKTLA
+207 LT
-212 SLRGLRRPPLNGEK
+212 SLRDMPRPPLYGERE
-226 KLPFHFL
+226 LPFHFL
-233 QMTATPSEEEE
+233 QMTATPGK
-244 EEEMTATP
+244 TDAP
-252 SEEEEE
+252 FD
-258 TLIGLE
+258 LK
-264 KEDRE
+264 KEDRK
-269 NRVLKSRFAAKK
+269 NRVLKKRFAAKK
-281 PTRIIAIE
+281 PARIIAIE

-302 AVADSLD
+302 VVADSLD

-465 LKAQAVKDVVDFG
+465 LKAQAVKGVVDFG
-478 VFAQEKQKA
+478 VFAQEEQKA
-487 PSRKCFAPTKYPAP
+487 PLECFASTQSPAP

-525 FLRGKPST
+525 FLRGEPSP

-543 APLDLDASEETV
+543 APLDLDASEKTTKI
-555 EVWRANL
+555 WRANL
-562 IESPPASGETLSLPL
+562 IESPPTAGETLSLPL
-577 WTARRWLAGGGFD
+577 WAARRWLAGGGFD
-590 GAGLSDIEGGE
+590 GAALSDIEGGE
-601 NDETAKARTK
+601 NDDNAEAKAK

-620 DNTDIVA
+620 DDTDIVA

-646 DEWGFNPQAKEPVE
+646 DKWGFNPQAKEPVE

-687 WEQIA
+687 WERIKK
-692 EWAQTASNRPCEE
+692 WAQTVGNRPREE
-705 EAERLAAIVGK
+705 DAARLAAIVGK

-770 EWAQAVGN
+770 EWAQTVGN
-778 RPRRKDAERLA
+778 RPRKNDAKRLA
-789 VVVEKER
+789 VIVEKER

-803 REMREMRLLPVGEKN
+803 REMRDLRLLPVGEKD

-825 VNGTMP
+825 VSGTLP
-831 RAGEGAKLVSLE
+831 RAGGSAELVSLE
-843 DHSQAVKALARR
+843 DHSEAVKALARR
-855 FAAALPMLDEEW
+855 FAAALPMRDEW

-929 RAAAG
+929 RDFRKRAG
-934 DDFIVDLALWLVGV
+934 DDFFDLALWLVGV
-948 HHGHGRVL
+948 HHGYGRVL
-956 PRPPRGAEARGRKES
+956 PRPPRGAAARARKES
-971 VIWRSAQINLPHRLA
+971 VIWRSAQIDLPHRLA

-996 ARLLRRIDPWELALL
+996 ARLLRTIDPWELALL

>member
-25 LATRA
+25 LATMA
-30 SAGEW
+30 GAGEW
-35 PDVIDLPTAAGKTAI
+35 PDVIALPTAAGKTAI
-50 IDIWLHCLLCDL
+50 IDIWLHRLLCDL
-62 AADSTQRKTPL
+62 AADATQRKTPL

-79 DRRIIADAAFARAE
+79 DRRIIADAAFERAE
-93 TIREKLRAAS
+93 TIRKKLQDAS
-103 GDSPLVAAH
+103 GDSPLAAARK
-112 EILGKQFDNGDD
+112 ILGKQFDNGDD
-124 GNDDD
+124 D
-129 SPLQTALLRGGVRR
+129 SPLQTVLLRGGVRR

-207 LKTLA
+207 LT
-212 SLRGLRRPPLNGEK
+212 SLRDMPRPPLYGERE
-226 KLPFHFL
+226 LPFHFL
-233 QMTATPSEEEE
+233 QMTATPGK
-244 EEEMTATP
+244 TDAP
-252 SEEEEE
+252 FD
-258 TLIGLE
+258 LK
-264 KEDRE
+264 KEDRK
-269 NRVLKSRFAAKK
+269 NRVLKKRFAAKK
-281 PTRIIAIE
+281 PARIIAIE

-465 LKAQAVKDVVDFG
+465 LKAQAVKGVVDFG
-478 VFAQEKQKA
+478 VFAQEEQKA
-487 PSRKCFAPTKYPAP
+487 PLECFASTQSPAP

-525 FLRGKPST
+525 FLRGEPSP

-543 APLDLDASEETV
+543 APLDLDASEKTTKI
-555 EVWRANL
+555 WRANL
-562 IESPPASGETLSLPL
+562 IESPPTAGETLSLPL
-577 WTARRWLAGGGFD
+577 WAARRWLAGGGFD
-590 GAGLSDIEGGE
+590 GAALSDIEGGE
-601 NDETAKARTK
+601 NDDNAEAKAKT
-611 AMRVIRWRG
+611 MRVIRWRG
-620 DNTDIVA
+620 DDTDIVA

-646 DEWGFNPQAKEPVE
+646 DKWGFNPQAKEPVE

-687 WEQIA
+687 WERIKK
-692 EWAQTASNRPCEE
+692 WAQTVGNRPREE
-705 EAERLAAIVGK
+705 DAARLAAIVGK

-770 EWAQAVGN
+770 EWAQTVGN
-778 RPRRKDAERLA
+778 RPRKNDAKRLA
-789 VVVEKER
+789 VIVEKER

-803 REMREMRLLPVGEKN
+803 REMRDLRLLPVGEKN

-825 VNGTMP
+825 VSGTMP
-831 RAGEGAKLVSLE
+831 RAGEGAEPVSLE
-843 DHSQAVKALARR
+843 DHSQAVKELARR
-855 FAAALPMLDEEW
+855 FAAALPMRDKW

-890 LECDQAGVW
+890 LECDEAGVW
-899 AKSKYPPRG
+899 AKSKYPPHG

-929 RAAAG
+929 RATAG
-934 DDFIVDLALWLVGV
+934 DDFDLALWLVGV
-948 HHGHGRVL
+948 HHGYGRVL
-956 PRPPRGAEARGRKES
+956 PRPPRGSAARARKES
-971 VIWRSAQINLPHRLA
+971 VIWRSAQIDLPHHLA

-996 ARLLRRIDPWELALL
+996 ARLLRTIDPWELALL

>member
-25 LATRA
+25 LATMA
-30 SAGEW
+30 GAGEW
-35 PDVIDLPTAAGKTAI
+35 PDVIALPTAAGKTAI
-50 IDIWLHCLLCDL
+50 IDIWLHRLLCDL
-62 AADSTQRKTPL
+62 AADATQRKTPL

-79 DRRIIADAAFARAE
+79 DRRIIADAAFERAE
-93 TIREKLRAAS
+93 TIRKKLQDAS
-103 GDSPLVAAH
+103 GDSPLAAARK
-112 EILGKQFDNGDD
+112 ILGKQFDNGDD
-124 GNDDD
+124 D
-129 SPLQTALLRGGVRR
+129 SPLQTVLLRGGVRR

-207 LKTLA
+207 LT
-212 SLRGLRRPPLNGEK
+212 SLRDMPRPPLYGERE
-226 KLPFHFL
+226 LPFHFL
-233 QMTATPSEEEE
+233 QMTATPGK
-244 EEEMTATP
+244 TDAP
-252 SEEEEE
+252 FD
-258 TLIGLE
+258 LK
-264 KEDRE
+264 KEDRK
-269 NRVLKSRFAAKK
+269 NRVLKKRFAAKK
-281 PTRIIAIE
+281 PARIIAIE

-317 DEAIEFA
+317 DEAVGFA
-324 KRLGG
+324 NRLGG

-342 AVFESLPK
+342 AVFESLPQ

-367 AILKKYIARFR
+367 AILETHSARFR

-465 LKAQAVKDVVDFG
+465 LKAQAVKGVVDFG
-478 VFAQEKQKA
+478 VFAQEEQKA
-487 PSRKCFAPTKYPAP
+487 PLECFASTQSPAP

-525 FLRGKPST
+525 FLRGEPSP

-543 APLDLDASEETV
+543 APLDLDASEKTTKI
-555 EVWRANL
+555 WRANL
-562 IESPPASGETLSLPL
+562 IESPPTAGETLSLPL
-577 WTARRWLAGGGFD
+577 WAARRWLAGGGFD
-590 GAGLSDIEGGE
+590 GAALSDIEGGE
-601 NDETAKARTK
+601 NDDNAEAKAK

-620 DNTDIVA
+620 DDTDIVA

-646 DEWGFNPQAKEPVE
+646 DKWGFNPQAKEPVE

-687 WEQIA
+687 WERIKK
-692 EWAQTASNRPCEE
+692 WAQTVGNRPREE
-705 EAERLAAIVGK
+705 DAARLAAIVGK

-726 AARELRL
+726 AARDLRL
-733 LSLSEKDDYEDGF
+733 LSLSGNDDYEDGF

-770 EWAQAVGN
+770 EWAQTVGN
-778 RPRRKDAERLA
+778 RPRKNDAKRLA
-789 VVVEKER
+789 VIVEKER

-803 REMREMRLLPVGEKN
+803 REMRDLRLLPVGEKN

-825 VNGTMP
+825 VSGTMP
-831 RAGEGAKLVSLE
+831 RAGEGAEPVSLE
-843 DHSQAVKALARR
+843 DHSQAVKELARR
-855 FAAALPMLDEEW
+855 FAAALPMRDKW

-890 LECDQAGVW
+890 LECDEAGVW
-899 AKSKYPPRG
+899 AKSKYPPHG

-929 RAAAG
+929 RATAG
-934 DDFIVDLALWLVGV
+934 DDFDLALWLVGV
-948 HHGHGRVL
+948 HHGYGRVL
-956 PRPPRGAEARGRKES
+956 PRPPRGSAARARKES
-971 VIWRSAQINLPHRLA
+971 VIWRSAQIDLPHHLA

-996 ARLLRRIDPWELALL
+996 ARLLRTIDPWELALL

>member
-15 GRDPFPWQSR
+15 ERDPFPWQSR
-25 LATRA
+25 LAA
-30 SAGEW
+30 AAGADEW
-35 PDVIDLPTAAGKTAI
+35 PRVVALPTAAGKTAI
-50 IDIWLHCLLCDL
+50 IDIWLHRLLCDL
-62 AADSTQRKTPL
+62 AADATQRKTPL

-93 TIREKLRAAS
+93 TIREKLQTAS
-103 GDSPLVAAH
+103 GDSALAVARK
-112 EILGKQFDNGDD
+112 ILGARFDDGDGGDD
-124 GNDDD
+124 KKKDND
-129 SPLQTALLRGGVRR
+129 SPLQTVLLRGGVWR

-196 EAHISGAFVKT
+196 EAHISGAFAET
-207 LKTLA
+207 LT
-212 SLRGLRRPPLNGEK
+212 SLRDLRRPPLNGER

-233 QMTATPSEEEE
+233 QMTATPG
-244 EEEMTATP
+244 ATDAP
-252 SEEEEE
+252 F
-258 TLIGLE
+258 GLE
-264 KEDRE
+264 EKDRE
-269 NRVLKSRFAAKK
+269 NRVLKNRFAAKK
-281 PTRIIAIE
+281 PARIVVVAN
-289 SPKASDSNPRDKA
+289 PKKIVSN
-302 AVADSLD
+302 
-309 ELVVSKLR
+309 LR
-317 DEAIEFA
+317 DEAVGFA
-324 KRLGG
+324 NRLGG

-342 AVFESLPK
+342 AIFESLPK
-350 ESEKI
+350 ASEKI

-367 AILKKYIARFR
+367 AILENHSARFR

-438 VWAKGGLKTAEKRL
+438 VWAESDLKTAEKRL
-452 PFYGVA
+452 PFYGEA
-458 LRETAKH
+458 LPKTAGY
-465 LKAQAVKDVVDFG
+465 LKDQAVDGVVDFG
-478 VFAQEKQKA
+478 VFAQQA
-487 PSRKCFAPTKYPAP
+487 QQTPPPKCFAPTPHSAP

-525 FLRGKPST
+525 FLRGEPSP

-562 IESPPASGETLSLPL
+562 IESPPTAGETLSLPL
-577 WTARRWLAGGGFD
+577 WAARRWLAGGGFD

-601 NDETAKARTK
+601 NDDNAKAKTK

-620 DNTDIVA
+620 DDTDIVA

-646 DEWGFNPQAKEPVE
+646 DEWGFNPQAKEPVK

-669 ANRRKVSAR
+669 AKRRKVSAR
-678 FCRALDGDN
+678 FCGALDGDN

-692 EWAQTASNRPCEE
+692 Q
-705 EAERLAAIVGK
+705 
-716 ERAAAVEILR
+716 
-726 AARELRL
+726 
-733 LSLSEKDDYEDGF
+733 
-746 CVSGILVSA
+746 
-755 RFGLALDGDNWERVR
+755 
-770 EWAQAVGN
+770 WAQAVGN
-778 RPRRKDAERLA
+778 RPRGEDAARLA
-789 VVVEKER
+789 AIVGKKR

-803 REMREMRLLPVGEKN
+803 RAARDLRLLSLSGN
-818 DCEDGFC
+818 DDYENGFC
-825 VNGTMP
+825 VSGTMP
-831 RAGEGAKLVSLE
+831 RAGGRTQAALVSLE

-855 FAAALPMLDEEW
+855 FAAALPMPDEW

-890 LECDQAGVW
+890 LECDKAGVW

-929 RAAAG
+929 RATAG
-934 DDFIVDLALWLVGV
+934 DDFDLALWLVGV

-956 PRPPRGAEARGRKES
+956 PRPPRGAEARERKES
-971 VIWRSAQINLPHRLA
+971 VIWRSTQIDLPHRLA

-996 ARLLRRIDPWELALL
+996 AGLLRGIDPWELALL
-1011 ESIVRLADIVRSRRE
+1011 ESIVRLADIVRSERE
-1026 GKGENDGYDF
+1026 SKGESDGYEI

>member
-1 MKPPDFADFFRALW
+1 M
-15 GRDPFPWQSR
+15 
-25 LATRA
+25 
-30 SAGEW
+30 
-35 PDVIDLPTAAGKTAI
+35 
-50 IDIWLHCLLCDL
+50 
-62 AADSTQRKTPL
+62 
-73 RLFYVV
+73 
-79 DRRIIADAAFARAE
+79 
-93 TIREKLRAAS
+93 AS
-103 GDSPLVAAH
+103 GDSPLAVARK
-112 EILGKQFDNGDD
+112 ILEARFDD
-124 GNDDD
+124 GDGGDKKKNND
-129 SPLQTALLRGGVRR
+129 SPLQTVLLRGGVWR

-196 EAHISGAFVKT
+196 EAHISGAFAET
-207 LKTLA
+207 LT
-212 SLRGLRRPPLNGEK
+212 SLRDLRRPPLNGER

-233 QMTATPSEEEE
+233 QMTATPG
-244 EEEMTATP
+244 
-252 SEEEEE
+252 E
-258 TLIGLE
+258 TDAPFGLE
-264 KEDRE
+264 EKDRE

-281 PTRIIAIE
+281 PARIVVVK
-289 SPKASDSNPRDKA
+289 SPQA
-302 AVADSLD
+302 
-309 ELVVSKLR
+309 VVSKLR
-317 DEAIEFA
+317 DEAVGFA
-324 KRLGG
+324 NRLGG

-342 AVFESLPK
+342 AIFESLPK
-350 ESEKI
+350 ASEKI

-367 AILKKYIARFR
+367 AILEKHSARFR

-438 VWAKGGLKTAEKRL
+438 VWAESDLKTAEKRL
-452 PFYGVA
+452 PFYGA
-458 LRETAKH
+458 ATRETAGYLQK
-465 LKAQAVKDVVDFG
+465 QAVDGVVDFG
-478 VFAQEKQKA
+478 VFAQQEQKA
-487 PSRKCFAPTKYPAP
+487 PSRECFAPTQNPAP

-525 FLRGKPST
+525 FLRGEPSP

-562 IESPPASGETLSLPL
+562 IESPPAAGETLSLPL
-577 WTARRWLAGGGFD
+577 WAARRWLAGGGFD

-601 NDETAKARTK
+601 NDETAKAKTES
-611 AMRVIRWRG
+611 MRVIRWRG
-620 DNTDIVA
+620 DDTDIVA

-678 FCRALDGDN
+678 FCGALDGDN

-692 EWAQTASNRPCEE
+692 Q
-705 EAERLAAIVGK
+705 
-716 ERAAAVEILR
+716 
-726 AARELRL
+726 
-733 LSLSEKDDYEDGF
+733 
-746 CVSGILVSA
+746 
-755 RFGLALDGDNWERVR
+755 
-770 EWAQAVGN
+770 WAQAVGN
-778 RPRRKDAERLA
+778 RPRGEDAARLA
-789 VVVEKER
+789 AIVGKKR

-803 REMREMRLLPVGEKN
+803 RAARDLRLLSLSGN
-818 DCEDGFC
+818 DDYENGFC
-825 VNGTMP
+825 VSGTMP
-831 RAGEGAKLVSLE
+831 RAGGRTQAAAVSLE
-843 DHSQAVKALARR
+843 EHSQAVKALARR
-855 FAAALPMLDEEW
+855 FAAALPMPDEW

-934 DDFIVDLALWLVGV
+934 DDFDLALWLVGV

-956 PRPPRGAEARGRKES
+956 PRPPRGAEARARKES
-971 VIWRSAQINLPHRLA
+971 VIWRSTQIDLPHRLA

-996 ARLLRRIDPWELALL
+996 AGLLRGIDPWELALL
-1011 ESIVRLADIVRSRRE
+1011 ESIVRLADIVRSERE
-1026 GKGENDGYDF
+1026 SKGESDGYEI

>member
-25 LATRA
+25 LAA
-30 SAGEW
+30 AAGAGEW
-35 PDVIDLPTAAGKTAI
+35 PRVVALPTAAGKTAI
-50 IDIWLHCLLCDL
+50 IDIWLHRLLCDL
-62 AADSTQRKTPL
+62 AADSTRRETPL

-93 TIREKLRAAS
+93 TIREKLQTAS
-103 GDSPLVAAH
+103 GDSALAVARK
-112 EILGKQFDNGDD
+112 ILEARFDDDGDD
-124 GNDDD
+124 KKKTDD
-129 SPLQTALLRGGVRR
+129 SPLQTVLLRGGVWR

-196 EAHISGAFVKT
+196 EAHISGAFAET
-207 LKTLA
+207 LT
-212 SLRGLRRPPLNGEK
+212 SLRDLRRPPLNGER

-233 QMTATPSEEEE
+233 QMTATPG
-244 EEEMTATP
+244 ATDAP
-252 SEEEEE
+252 F
-258 TLIGLE
+258 GLE
-264 KEDRE
+264 EKDRE
-269 NRVLKSRFAAKK
+269 NRVLKNRFAAKK
-281 PTRIIAIE
+281 PARIVVVAN
-289 SPKASDSNPRDKA
+289 PKKIVSN
-302 AVADSLD
+302 
-309 ELVVSKLR
+309 LR
-317 DEAIEFA
+317 DEAIGFA
-324 KRLGG
+324 NRLGG

-342 AVFESLPK
+342 AIFESLPK
-350 ESEKI
+350 ASEKI

-367 AILKKYIARFR
+367 AILENHSARFR

-438 VWAKGGLKTAEKRL
+438 VWAESDLKTAEKRL
-452 PFYGVA
+452 PFYGEA
-458 LRETAKH
+458 TRETADY
-465 LKAQAVKDVVDFG
+465 LQAQAVDGVVDFG
-478 VFAQEKQKA
+478 VFAQQEQKA
-487 PSRKCFAPTKYPAP
+487 PSRECFAPTQKPAP

-525 FLRGKPST
+525 FLRGEPSP

-562 IESPPASGETLSLPL
+562 IESPPAAGETLSLPL
-577 WTARRWLAGGGFD
+577 WAARRWLAGGGFD

-601 NDETAKARTK
+601 NDETAKAKTE

-620 DNTDIVA
+620 DDTDIVA

-646 DEWGFNPQAKEPVE
+646 DEWGFNPQAKEQVA

-669 ANRRKVSAR
+669 AKRRKVSAR
-678 FCRALDGDN
+678 FCGALDGDN

-692 EWAQTASNRPCEE
+692 QWAQAVGNRPRGED
-705 EAERLAAIVGK
+705 AARLAAIVGK
-716 ERAAAVEILR
+716 ERAAAAEILR
-726 AARELRL
+726 AARDLRL
-733 LSLSEKDDYEDGF
+733 LSLSGNDDYENGF
-746 CVSGILVSA
+746 CVS
-755 RFGLALDGDNWERVR
+755 
-770 EWAQAVGN
+770 
-778 RPRRKDAERLA
+778 
-789 VVVEKER
+789 
-796 AAAAEIL
+796 
-803 REMREMRLLPVGEKN
+803 
-818 DCEDGFC
+818 
-825 VNGTMP
+825 GTMP
-831 RAGEGAKLVSLE
+831 RAGGRTQAALVSLE
-843 DHSQAVKALARR
+843 EHSQAVKALARR
-855 FAAALPMLDEEW
+855 FAAALPMPDEW

-934 DDFIVDLALWLVGV
+934 DDFDLALWLVGV

-956 PRPPRGAEARGRKES
+956 PRPPRGAEARARKES
-971 VIWRSAQINLPHRLA
+971 VIWRSTQIDLPHRLA

-996 ARLLRRIDPWELALL
+996 AGLLRGIDPWELALL
-1011 ESIVRLADIVRSRRE
+1011 ESIVRLADIVRSERE
-1026 GKGENDGYDF
+1026 SKGESDGYEI

>member
-15 GRDPFPWQSR
+15 ERDPFPWQSR
-25 LATRA
+25 LAA
-30 SAGEW
+30 AAGAGEW
-35 PDVIDLPTAAGKTAI
+35 PRVIALPTAAGKTAI
-50 IDIWLHCLLCDL
+50 IDIWLHRLLCDL
-62 AADSTQRKTPL
+62 ATDATRRETPL

-93 TIREKLRAAS
+93 TIRKKLQAAS
-103 GDSPLVAAH
+103 GDSALAVARK
-112 EILGKQFDNGDD
+112 ILEARFDDGDD
-124 GNDDD
+124 DKKKNDD
-129 SPLQTALLRGGVRR
+129 SPLQTVLLRGGVWR

-196 EAHISGAFVKT
+196 EAHISGAFAET
-207 LKTLA
+207 LT
-212 SLRGLRRPPLNGEK
+212 SLRDLRRPPLNGER

-233 QMTATPSEEEE
+233 QMTATPG
-244 EEEMTATP
+244 
-252 SEEEEE
+252 E
-258 TLIGLE
+258 TDAPFGLE
-264 KEDRE
+264 EKDRE
-269 NRVLKSRFAAKK
+269 NRVLKNRFAAKK
-281 PTRIIAIE
+281 PARIVVVK
-289 SPKASDSNPRDKA
+289 SPQA
-302 AVADSLD
+302 
-309 ELVVSKLR
+309 VVSNLR
-317 DEAIEFA
+317 DEAIGFA

-342 AVFESLPK
+342 AIFESLPK
-350 ESEKI
+350 ASEKI

-367 AILKKYIARFR
+367 AILEKHSARFR

-438 VWAKGGLKTAEKRL
+438 VWAESDLKTAEKRL
-452 PFYGVA
+452 PFYGA
-458 LRETAKH
+458 ATRETADY
-465 LKAQAVKDVVDFG
+465 LQTQAVDGVVDFG
-478 VFAQEKQKA
+478 VFAQQEQKA
-487 PSRKCFAPTKYPAP
+487 PSRECFAPTPHPAP

-525 FLRGKPST
+525 FLRGEPSP

-555 EVWRANL
+555 EVWRTNL
-562 IESPPASGETLSLPL
+562 IESPPAAGETLSLPL
-577 WTARRWLAGGGFD
+577 WAARRWLAGGGFD

-601 NDETAKARTK
+601 NDETAKAKTE

-620 DNTDIVA
+620 DDTDIVA

-646 DEWGFNPQAKEPVE
+646 DEWGFNPQAKEPVK
-660 DLAEAAALA
+660 DLTEAAALA

-692 EWAQTASNRPCEE
+692 EWAQAVGNRPRGED
-705 EAERLAAIVGK
+705 AARLAAIVGK
-716 ERAAAVEILR
+716 
-726 AARELRL
+726 
-733 LSLSEKDDYEDGF
+733 K
-746 CVSGILVSA
+746 
-755 RFGLALDGDNWERVR
+755 
-770 EWAQAVGN
+770 
-778 RPRRKDAERLA
+778 
-789 VVVEKER
+789 R

-803 REMREMRLLPVGEKN
+803 RAARDLRLLSLSGN
-818 DCEDGFC
+818 DDYENGFC
-825 VNGTMP
+825 VSGTMP
-831 RAGEGAKLVSLE
+831 RAGGRTQAALVSLE
-843 DHSQAVKALARR
+843 EHSQAVKALARR
-855 FAAALPMLDEEW
+855 FAAALPMPDEW

-929 RAAAG
+929 RATAG
-934 DDFIVDLALWLVGV
+934 DDFDLALWLVGV

-956 PRPPRGAEARGRKES
+956 PRPPRGAAARERKES
-971 VIWRSAQINLPHRLA
+971 VIWRSTQIDLPHRLA

-996 ARLLRRIDPWELALL
+996 AGLLRGIDPWELALL
-1011 ESIVRLADIVRSRRE
+1011 ESIVRLADIVRSERE
-1026 GKGENDGYDF
+1026 SKGECDGYEI